1 MYDLDGY
8 GKITKDD
15 IAGIVST
22 IYESIGKSVVVPH
35 YGSKTINVRLT
46 VSPDS
51 KTKPTTTVAPK
62 VLKKAIITP
71 RRRIRPRKLNSED
84 DCGDG
89 SDTSVEGKIRKCH
102 RHHTQN
108 QKSNQETEIINKNKE
123 NNNRISKDC
132 STTTTTNTTDSTTEP
147 TCLEKNYTPNKTN
160 DCRLINQN
168 IYESINNLKCC
179 PKDNNLHVVFS
190 ESKKVNCCPV
200 VADGKLIENND
211 RCTTKKIENNLI
223 NIECNETCRD
233 CTINLEVTNCK
244 QTGRKKILRKSR
256 SRKQKSGDE
265 QPVARV
271 RSLSVGNEN
280 VWNRIESAEE
290 CWKSSLRRHELIE
303 IIRESMEKNRLC
315 FQSNR

>member
-1 MYDLDGY
+1 MDGY

-46 VSPDS
+46 VSPDA
-51 KTKPTTTVAPK
+51 KTKPTSTVLPK

-71 RRRIRPRKLNSED
+71 RRRIRPRKLNSEED
-84 DCGDG
+84 GGDG
-89 SDTSVEGKIRKCH
+89 SDTSGDGKIRKCR
-102 RHHTQN
+102 RHTHN
-108 QKSNQETEIINKNKE
+108 QQNQETENINKNKE

-132 STTTTTNTTDSTTEP
+132 STTTTTNTTDSTEP
-147 TCLEKNYTPNKTN
+147 TTCLGKIYTPTKTN
-160 DCRLINQN
+160 DCRLINHTKINDN

-200 VADGKLIENND
+200 VTEGKLID
-211 RCTTKKIENNLI
+211 HTDCPVKKIENNLI
-223 NIECNETCRD
+223 SGECNEQCRD

-244 QTGRKKILRKSR
+244 LTGRKKVLRKSR

-280 VWNRIESAEE
+280 CWNRIESAEE